1 MCELMA
7 LSAPAGVAL
16 PKPIG
21 GLRAL
26 DAFRQRSS
34 ENPDGWG
41 MALWEGRGVR
51 IFKEPVSAL
60 KSALYGHLSAMESLV
75 SPVWLVHVRETS
87 VGGNTADNTHPFSRE
102 WMGRDY
108 AFAHNGTLKDFPTAA
123 VGPRFHP
130 TGATDSEWACCRL
143 MDAMAAAFPGIR
155 PGESFMDLAGAP
167 PVFEG
172 ACREI
177 DEWGRFNLLFSDG
190 RHLWV
195 YRDAEGYKGL
205 CWRSTE
211 AGALIASTPLDKE
224 HWEELEP
231 GRLAHFMD
239 GQKINSHE
247 IG

>member
-1 MCELMA
+1 MA
-7 LSAPAGVAL
+7 LNALSGVAL
-16 PKPIG
+16 SKPIG

-60 KSALYGHLSAMESLV
+60 KSALYGNLSAMESLV

-108 AFAHNGTLKDFPTAA
+108 AFAHNGTLKDYPKDSA
-123 VGPRFHP
+123 GPRFHP
-130 TGATDSEWACCRL
+130 AGDTDSEWACCRL

-155 PGESFMDLAGAP
+155 PGESFMDLEGAP
-167 PVFEG
+167 PVFAR

-190 RHLWV
+190 KHLWV

-205 CWRSTE
+205 SWRPTE
-211 AGALIASTPLDKE
+211 AGALIASTALDKE
-224 HWEELEP
+224 KWISLEP
-231 GRLAHFMD
+231 GRLTLFVD
-239 GQKINSHE
+239 GLESGSLGIR
-247 IG
+247 